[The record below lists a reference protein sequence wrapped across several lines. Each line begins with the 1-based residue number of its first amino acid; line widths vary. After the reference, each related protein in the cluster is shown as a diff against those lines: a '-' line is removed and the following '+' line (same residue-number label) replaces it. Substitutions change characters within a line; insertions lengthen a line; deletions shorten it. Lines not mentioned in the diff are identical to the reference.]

1 MDDILPS
8 PFDIVVLPLV
18 RRWRSAPPSTPP
30 RGQCQSS
37 PTTSESE
44 DDVMVEQQIDI
55 VDAHESNDLHNIGN
69 SSDHN
74 EMVDTTTDRETNAEA
89 VSSVDDEL
97 QRNVSVDD
105 ESQRQE
111 QQQNKHTRRNSN
123 VSSINNIVQEQR
135 PHPLCSFALCTW
147 LSTWSKERIR
157 IASCGCLSS
166 VLICTVR
173 LIIDPGKTAYTIHSI
188 IILFDMIII
197 HIFTHSWWLSFSG
210 ELIAVSGA
218 TAFHLTHAKLF
229 ELLETTL
236 IAAIVSFHMIISRN
250 EHWDREK
257 ELEKDLEDL
266 VGLQFCIQHH
276 DRHTTIRTSDT
287 TPVESEGELD
297 MNVVT
302 EVVDETDRT
311 TFLRLI
317 SSFSA
322 SDGEHDKIEATRL
335 ESIDEETGGRAPIF
349 IEQEPSTVHI
359 STVGEKSVMSGLRK
373 VGGVLF
379 SHFLDGSSGVMYT
392 SFLGLIIDEVVN
404 WIDEYE

>member
-30 RGQCQSS
+30 CGQFQCQSS
-37 PTTSESE
+37 PTTS
-44 DDVMVEQQIDI
+44 DDSDVIVEHQIDI
-55 VDAHESNDLHNIGN
+55 VDAHESNDLHNDIDIEN

-74 EMVDTTTDRETNAEA
+74 EMIDTTADRDTKAEVEA
-89 VSSVDDEL
+89 V
-97 QRNVSVDD
+97 ND
-105 ESQRQE
+105 ESQEHE
-111 QQQNKHTRRNSN
+111 QQRNKHARRNSN
-123 VSSINNIVQEQR
+123 VSSINNNIVQEQQA
-135 PHPLCSFALCTW
+135 HLLCSFALCTW

-166 VLICTVR
+166 MLICTVR
-173 LIIDPGKTAYTIHSI
+173 LLIDPGKTAYTIHSI

-197 HIFTHSWWLSFSG
+197 HIFTHSWWLSFIG

-276 DRHTTIRTSDT
+276 DRHATIRTTDT

-297 MNVVT
+297 MDVVT

-311 TFLRLI
+311 IFLRLI
-317 SSFSA
+317 SSFSV
-322 SDGEHDKIEATRL
+322 SDGEHDKIEATCL
-335 ESIDEETGGRAPIF
+335 DTVDEETGGRAPIF

>member
-1 MDDILPS
+1 MDDILP
-8 PFDIVVLPLV
+8 FDIVSIDLV
-18 RRWRSAPPSTPP
+18 RRWRSAPPTTPP
-30 RGQCQSS
+30 RHQCQSS
-37 PTTSESE
+37 SSSSLLDKEEE
-44 DDVMVEQQIDI
+44 DDFITVKQQEQLPIDI
-55 VDAHESNDLHNIGN
+55 EAHESNDSH
-69 SSDHN
+69 SSSTDN
-74 EMVDTTTDRETNAEA
+74 GDTTTDRETNAEA

-105 ESQRQE
+105 ESQQR
-111 QQQNKHTRRNSN
+111 NDKHPRRNSN
-123 VSSINNIVQEQR
+123 VSSINNIVQER

-173 LIIDPGKTAYTIHSI
+173 LLIDPGKTAYTIHSI

-197 HIFTHSWWLSFSG
+197 HIFTHSWWLSFLG

-218 TAFHLTHAKLF
+218 IAFHLTHAKLF

-266 VGLQFCIQHH
+266 VGLQFCIQHD
-276 DRHTTIRTSDT
+276 DRHTTTRTTDS
-287 TPVESEGELD
+287 TPVESEEERELD
-297 MNVVT
+297 MDVIT
-302 EVVDETDRT
+302 EVVDENDRT

-317 SSFSA
+317 SSFSV
-322 SDGEHDKIEATRL
+322 SDGKHDKIEATCL
-335 ESIDEETGGRAPIF
+335 ESVDEETGGRAPIF

>member
-8 PFDIVVLPLV
+8 PFDIV

-30 RGQCQSS
+30 RGQCHQSS

-44 DDVMVEQQIDI
+44 DDSDVIVEQQIDI
-55 VDAHESNDLHNIGN
+55 VDAHESNNLHNIEN

-74 EMVDTTTDRETNAEA
+74 EMVDTTTDGDTNAEA
-89 VSSVDDEL
+89 VSSVDDE
-97 QRNVSVDD
+97 QQGNVSVDD
-105 ESQRQE
+105 ESQQHE
-111 QQQNKHTRRNSN
+111 QQQRHKHPRRNSN

-173 LIIDPGKTAYTIHSI
+173 LLIDPGKTAYTIHSI

-197 HIFTHSWWLSFSG
+197 HIFTHSWWLSFLG

-266 VGLQFCIQHH
+266 VGLQFCIQHQ
-276 DRHTTIRTSDT
+276 DRYTTTRTTDT
-287 TPVESEGELD
+287 TPEGELD
-297 MNVVT
+297 LDVVT

-317 SSFSA
+317 SSFSV
-322 SDGEHDKIEATRL
+322 SDGEHDKIEATCL
-335 ESIDEETGGRAPIF
+335 DDEETGGRAPIF
-349 IEQEPSTVHI
+349 IEHEPSTVHI

>member
-1 MDDILPS
+1 MDDMPS
-8 PFDIVVLPLV
+8 PFDIVTFDLE

-30 RGQCQSS
+30 RQCQSS
-37 PTTSESE
+37 STTSESE
-44 DDVMVEQQIDI
+44 DDSDVIVEQQID
-55 VDAHESNDLHNIGN
+55 AHESYNLHNFEI

-97 QRNVSVDD
+97 QRNVSVVD
-105 ESQRQE
+105 ETQRHERQR
-111 QQQNKHTRRNSN
+111 NKHPRRNSN

-173 LIIDPGKTAYTIHSI
+173 LLIDPGK

-197 HIFTHSWWLSFSG
+197 HIFTHSWWLSFIG

-276 DRHTTIRTSDT
+276 DRHTTTRTTDS
-287 TPVESEGELD
+287 VESEGELD
-297 MNVVT
+297 M
-302 EVVDETDRT
+302 D
-311 TFLRLI
+311 
-317 SSFSA
+317 SC
-322 SDGEHDKIEATRL
+322 
-335 ESIDEETGGRAPIF
+335 
-349 IEQEPSTVHI
+349 STVHI